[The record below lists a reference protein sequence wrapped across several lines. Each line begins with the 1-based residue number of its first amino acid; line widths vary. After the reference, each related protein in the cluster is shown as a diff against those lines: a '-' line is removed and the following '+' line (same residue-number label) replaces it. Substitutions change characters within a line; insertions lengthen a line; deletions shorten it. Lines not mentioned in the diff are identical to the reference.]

1 MKTVS
6 TMYENPAARTD
17 EFVILRGRLPARTL
31 RRLDIQ
37 GFDTVDE
44 TVLAGV
50 GRWRRLAFILC
61 ASLAA
66 AGTALA
72 SPVIL
77 LVLAPIAAIAGASP
91 IHPFDLIYNHGVRYL
106 TGTEPLP
113 RRGPPSRFACG
124 VGALWLVATAWAFL
138 AGHATVGYA
147 LGASLSSVA
156 LLVATTDICVPS
168 MIFRKIF
175 GPPRPRGLD
184 PAGANP
190 VG

>member
-1 MKTVS
+1 MNEVGS
-6 TMYENPAARTD
+6 TTTGEV
-17 EFVILRGRLPARTL
+17 VIQRGRLPARTL

-37 GFDTVDE
+37 GFDSVDE
-44 TVLAGV
+44 SVLAGV
-50 GRWRRLAFILC
+50 GRWRRLAFVVC

-66 AGTALA
+66 VGTALA
-72 SPVIL
+72 SSVIL
-77 LVLAPIAAIAGASP
+77 LVLAPIAAVAGASP
-91 IHPFDLIYNHGVRYL
+91 VHPFDLIYNYGIRHL

-113 RRGPPSRFACG
+113 RRGAPSRFACG
-124 VGALWLVATAWAFL
+124 VGSLWLLVTAWAFS

-184 PAGANP
+184 PAGVNP